1 VLPAVVPIDTFKVR
15 RQGND
20 IEIEV

>member
-15 RQGND
+15 WQCDD